1 MDIKLDTPQLRELL
15 AQAVLASLD
24 EVKRDMLIKGA
35 IEFLVTKDTSGGYG
49 YNRKSP
55 IEDAFN
61 YAVRDVAQKTANDM
75 LTNDSGL
82 QEKLRELVNE
92 ALVRLMETNREKTV
106 EKIADAIAA
115 GMAYRERG

>member
-24 EVKRDMLIKGA
+24 DAKRDILIKGA
-35 IEFLVTKDTSGGYG
+35 IEFLVTKETTGYG
-49 YNRKSP
+49 HNRRSP

-82 QEKLRELVNE
+82 QEKLRALVNE
-92 ALVRLMETNREKTV
+92 ALTRLMDTNRAKTV

-115 GMAYRERG
+115 GMAYRERD

>member
-1 MDIKLDTPQLRELL
+1 VDIKLDTPQLRELL
-15 AQAVLASLD
+15 AQAVMASLD

-35 IEFLVTKDTSGGYG
+35 IEFLVTKDTSGGYS
-49 YNRKSP
+49 YNRRSP

-82 QEKLRELVNE
+82 QGKLRALVNE

-115 GMAYRERG
+115 GMAYRDRN

>member
-15 AQAVLASLD
+15 AQAVMASLD

-35 IEFLVTKDTSGGYG
+35 IEFLVTKDTSGGYS
-49 YNRKSP
+49 YNRRSP

-82 QEKLRELVNE
+82 QEKLRALVNE

-115 GMAYRERG
+115 GMAYRERN

>member
-15 AQAVLASLD
+15 AQAVMASLD

-35 IEFLVTKDTSGGYG
+35 IEFLVSKDTTV
-49 YNRKSP
+49 YNRRSP

-82 QEKLRELVNE
+82 QEKLRTLVNE

-115 GMAYRERG
+115 GMAYRERD